1 MGSAHFLADALD
13 RIAEKIGT
21 FLADHPLKPVIKML
35 DDLRAEAKWDGR
47 IEDGD
52 LFRRLVLKRCIFGV
66 DLSGMAVEVAKV
78 SLWLASFVPGLSL
91 SYLGH
96 NLRQGDALVG
106 VADAGVL
113 EDLGPLFASHPGAP
127 IPRALMKAREV
138 AGRISAGLDRTPDE
152 VDESRAAEAEM
163 NEITDGL
170 VGVFDLWCAEPFGV
184 KGARSWLPGAAD
196 KVLSGE
202 EAKGSATY
210 VEPTEV
216 LARDL
221 SFFHWPA
228 EFPEV
233 FMRDPDQGFPSELSG
248 DAGRLF
254 PGSGAGGQAELSKVE
269 TVRPGF
275 DVVIG
280 NPPWEELTIEELG
293 FYALHDPGIRGVKAE
308 SERRQRIEDL
318 IARYPELQHE
328 FEQRQRALAAKRTFF
343 GPQGGY
349 IAQGSGDTDLY
360 KLFCERYRSLTRT
373 GGWLGVV
380 LPRSAFLVDGARS
393 FRTWLF
399 RGSEVRGLD
408 FLLNAGRWAFDM
420 EPRYTFA
427 LLSAKR
433 AVPSSETRIRLSG
446 PSSSR
451 AEFDRAASGPGVV
464 VGQQQ
469 LGAWTGTKAGST
481 YEVPLLPTEA
491 SVGVFDKMRGGP
503 NFADGYGGVWSAF
516 PVAELHETADKKL
529 FRHEDGVPVW
539 KGRSFDQY
547 HPHGADPAGYAQV
560 SETLARL
567 QMKRTSAHSAFRK
580 RFSADFLADKKTHP
594 YYSARV
600 AFRDVSRAT
609 DSRTVRA
616 CLIPPEMF
624 LTNKAPYLAFD
635 LGGPLE
641 QAFVLGVMNSLP
653 FDWQA
658 RRLVEITMNFFIL
671 NMLRFPD
678 PARTDIGA
686 VAQRAARISCVDE
699 RFASYA
705 ARAGVEF
712 GPQEAEE
719 RARAM
724 AEIDALVARAY
735 GLDVDDLEI
744 VFNDFTEAAMPPAY
758 RELVREAFND
768 D

>member
-13 RIAEKIGT
+13 RIAERIGT
-21 FLADHPLKPVIKML
+21 FLADHPLKPIIKML
-35 DDLRAEAKWDGR
+35 DDLRAEAKWDAR

-96 NLRQGDALVG
+96 NLRQGDALIG

-113 EDLGPLFASHPGAP
+113 EDLGPLFALHPRAP

-138 AGRISAGLDRTPDE
+138 AGRISAGLDRTPEE

-170 VGVFDLWCAEPFGV
+170 VSVFDLWCAEPFGV
-184 KGARSWLPGAAD
+184 KGTRGWLTTGAAD

-202 EAKGSATY
+202 DAKGSATY
-210 VEPTEV
+210 VEPTELV
-216 LARDL
+216 ARDL

-233 FMRDPDQGFPSELSG
+233 FMRDPVGLS
-248 DAGRLF
+248 DL
-254 PGSGAGGQAELSKVE
+254 E

-293 FYALHDPGIRGVKAE
+293 FYTLHDPGIRGIKAE
-308 SERRQRIEDL
+308 SQRRKRIEDL

-328 FEQRQRALAAKRTFF
+328 FEQRQHALAAKRGFF

-349 IAQGSGDTDLY
+349 VAQGSGDTDLY

-399 RGSEVRGLD
+399 RGSEVHGLD
-408 FLLNAGRWAFDM
+408 LILNNRSWAF
-420 EPRYTFA
+420 PIHPQYTIA
-427 LLSAKR
+427 LLTAKR
-433 AVPSSETRIRLSG
+433 DLPSSESQIRMSG
-446 PSSSR
+446 PSDSR
-451 AEFDRAASGPGVV
+451 QEFERAASGRGVV

-469 LGAWTGTKAGST
+469 LGAWTSTETGST
-481 YEVPLLPTEA
+481 YEVPLLQTESA
-491 SVGVFDKMRGGP
+491 VRVFDKMRGGP
-503 NFADGYGGVWSAF
+503 SFADGYYGVWSAF
-516 PVAELHETADKKL
+516 PVRELDETNDRKF
-529 FRHEDGVPVW
+529 FRHADGVAVW

-547 HPHGADPAGYAQV
+547 DPHGADPAGYAEE

-567 QMKRTSAHSAFRK
+567 QRKRTSAQSAFRK
-580 RFSADFLADKKTHP
+580 RFPAEFLADQNTHP

-600 AFRDVSRAT
+600 VFRDVSRAT

-616 CLIPPEMF
+616 CLAPPELF
-624 LTNKAPYLAFD
+624 LTNSAPYLAFD
-635 LGGPLE
+635 QGSVLE
-641 QAFVLGVMNSLP
+641 QAFALGVLNSLP

-658 RRLVEITMNFFIL
+658 RRFVEIHMNFYVL
-671 NMLRFPD
+671 SVLRFPD
-678 PARTDIGA
+678 PKRTDIEA
-686 VAQRAARISCVDE
+686 IAERAARLSSVDD
-699 RFASYA
+699 RFASFA
-705 ARAGVEF
+705 AATAVGV
-712 GPQEAEE
+712 GPLEDDE
-719 RARAM
+719 RGRLL

-735 GLDVDDLEI
+735 GLDDDDLEV
-744 VFNDFTEAAMPPAY
+744 VFSDFTASAVSPTH
-758 RELVREAFND
+758 RDFVRKAFAHD
-768 D
+768 